1 MAAMWSIWKR
11 RLLISLSVLG
21 PGIITAIADNDAG
34 GVATYSVVGARFG
47 YSMMFILLVVTI
59 LLAVTQEMGARLSL
73 VSKRG
78 LGDMIREKYGIRIS
92 LVVFTIL
99 FIANMG
105 SIVANFAGIAAGLA
119 LFNVPVIPFTFIFMI
134 LIMLFVAIGNY
145 QTNQKI
151 FLSASVLFVA
161 YIISAFLAKPDWNL
175 AIKSLV
181 MPQNIHL
188 TPAYVY
194 AAIALMGTTITP
206 WGQFFISSYINDK
219 KLHIEHLRYE
229 QFEIWAGAFITDFFA
244 FFIIVAV
251 AATLFTNGI
260 SINGA
265 EDAALAIKP
274 FAGEFAG
281 ILFGIG
287 LLTASYMGAVII
299 PLTTAYAFSEFFGTE
314 GSLDLPFN
322 KSKMFYGIFLVQII
336 VAFFFVLIPGVSLFQ
351 IVLLTQSLNGVLLPF
366 IIYFLLKFTND
377 PEVMGK
383 HTNNAVYNIFAT
395 VSAIVIVFASIFII
409 IGGFMGWV

>member
-1 MAAMWSIWKR
+1 
-11 RLLISLSVLG
+11 
-21 PGIITAIADNDAG
+21 
-34 GVATYSVVGARFG
+34 
-47 YSMMFILLVVTI
+47 
-59 LLAVTQEMGARLSL
+59 
-73 VSKRG
+73 
-78 LGDMIREKYGIRIS
+78 
-92 LVVFTIL
+92 
-99 FIANMG
+99 
-105 SIVANFAGIAAGLA
+105 
-119 LFNVPVIPFTFIFMI
+119 MI

-151 FLSASVLFVA
+151 FLTASFLFVA
-161 YIISAFLAKPDWNL
+161 YIISAVLAKPDWNMAL
-175 AIKSLV
+175 RSLMV
-181 MPQNIHL
+181 PTDIQL
-188 TPAYVY
+188 TPAYIY

-251 AATLFTNGI
+251 AATLHVNGI
-260 SINGA
+260 SIVGA
-265 EDAALAIKP
+265 DDAALAIKP

-322 KSKMFYGIFLVQII
+322 KSKIFYGIFLIQIVI
-336 VAFFFVLIPGVSLFQ
+336 AFFAVLIPGISLFQ
-351 IVLLTQSLNGVLLPF
+351 IVLFTQSLNGVLLPF

-377 PEVMGK
+377 KEIMGQ
-383 HTNNAVYNIFAT
+383 HTNNAIYNIFAT
-395 VSAIVIVFASIFII
+395 LSAVVIVVASIFVIV
-409 IGGFMGWV
+409 GGVMGMI

>member
-1 MAAMWSIWKR
+1 MMRLWKR
-11 RLLISLSVLG
+11 RLLIGLGVLG
-21 PGIITAIADNDAG
+21 PGLITAIADNDAG
-34 GVATYSVVGARFG
+34 GVATYSVVGAKFG
-47 YSMMFILLVVTI
+47 YSMLFILLVVTI
-59 LLAVTQEMGARLSL
+59 LLAITQEMGARLAL
-73 VSKRG
+73 VAKRG
-78 LGDMIREKYGIRIS
+78 LGDMIREKYGIRVAI
-92 LVVFTIL
+92 LVFTIL

-105 SIVANFAGIAAGLA
+105 SIIANFAGIAAGLA
-119 LFNVPVIPFTFIFMI
+119 LFHVPVIPFTLVFMI

-151 FLSASVLFVA
+151 FLTASFLFVA
-161 YIISAFLAKPDWNL
+161 YIISAILAKPDWNEAL
-175 AIKSLV
+175 KSLV
-181 MPQNIHL
+181 LPHDIQF
-188 TPAYVY
+188 TPEYIY

-219 KLHIEHLRYE
+219 KLHLEHLKYE

-251 AATLFTNGI
+251 AATLHVNGI
-260 SINGA
+260 SIVGA
-265 EDAALAIKP
+265 DDAALAIKP

-314 GSLDLPFN
+314 GSLDLPFH
-322 KSKMFYGIFLVQII
+322 KSRMFYGIFLIQIVI
-336 VAFFFVLIPGVSLFQ
+336 AFFAILIPGVSLFQ
-351 IVLLTQSLNGVLLPF
+351 IVLFTQGLNGVLLPF

-377 PEVMGK
+377 KEVMGE
-383 HTNNAVYNIFAT
+383 HTNKAMYNIFAT
-395 VSAIVIVFASIFII
+395 ISAIVIVIASVFVIVA
-409 IGGFMGWV
+409 GVLGLV

>member
-1 MAAMWSIWKR
+1 MMHLWKR
-11 RLLISLSVLG
+11 RIIIALGVLG
-21 PGIITAIADNDAG
+21 PGVITAIADNDAG
-34 GVATYSVVGARFG
+34 GVATYSVVGAKFG
-47 YSMMFILLVVTI
+47 YSMLFILLLVTI
-59 LLAVTQEMGARLSL
+59 LLAVTQEMGARLAL

-78 LGDMIREKYGIRIS
+78 LGDMIREKYGIRVAI
-92 LVVFTIL
+92 VVFAIL
-99 FIANMG
+99 FTANMG
-105 SIVANFAGIAAGLA
+105 SIIANFAGIAAGLS
-119 LFNVPVIPFTFIFMI
+119 LFQVPVIPFTLIFMI

-151 FLSASVLFVA
+151 FLTASLLFVA
-161 YIISAFLAKPDWNL
+161 YIISAFMAKPDWDIAL
-175 AIKSLV
+175 KSLMV
-181 MPQNIHL
+181 PTGIQF
-188 TPAYVY
+188 TPEYVY

-251 AATLFTNGI
+251 AATLHVNGI
-260 SINGA
+260 TILGA
-265 EDAALAIKP
+265 DDAALAIKP

-299 PLTTAYAFSEFFGTE
+299 PLATAYAFSEFFGTE

-322 KSKMFYGIFLVQII
+322 KSRVFYGIFLIQIVI
-336 VAFFFVLIPGVSLFQ
+336 AYCAILIPGVSLFQ
-351 IVLLTQSLNGVLLPF
+351 IVLVTQGLNGILLPF
-366 IIYFLLKFTND
+366 IIYFLLKFSND
-377 PEVMGK
+377 EQMMGK
-383 HTNNAVYNIFAT
+383 HTNNAIYNVFAIT
-395 VSAIVIVFASIFII
+395 SAVVIVIASVFVLM
-409 IGGFMGWV
+409 GGVMGLV